1 VRGVPFVF
9 VTGYDVDSV
18 DPRFSDIPILQ
29 KPIERDVLQKVF
41 MSSLPDRAAV
51 A

>member
-9 VTGYDVDSV
+9 VTGYDVASV
-18 DPRFSDIPILQ
+18 DPRFSEVPILQ
-29 KPIERDVLQKVF
+29 KPIERDMLQRIF
-41 MSSLPDRAAV
+41 MSSESGQTAV